1 MQKLEGDDRHIVY
14 NYAAKE
20 LNLSMTKLDSEV
32 IAKFVTLNILNLG
45 GVELMD

>member
-1 MQKLEGDDRHIVY
+1 MRKLEGDEQHIVY

-32 IAKFVTLNILNLG
+32 
-45 GVELMD
+45 